1 VGAALV
7 GAFVLWERRVVA
19 RNRQP
24 LLDIRLLTG
33 TPGYASGAAL
43 GLAYFVGFSGIW
55 LVFALYFQNGLGY
68 TPLQSGLAVTSFAL
82 GSAASAVVGGW
93 LVERFDRLL
102 TVVGLTMVVVGLAV
116 TAIVLRLAP
125 PGTAGWAVAAPL
137 LLAGVGG
144 GCVISPNTT
153 MTLRCVP
160 VHMAG
165 SAGGALQTG
174 QRIGSAIGTAALAG
188 VFYAVLDAT
197 GTDFPVAVSIAIGAA
212 AVAVT
217 IALAIGI
224 GEWRTAR
231 ARPVGDGHEHDV
243 HLPDH

>member
-1 VGAALV
+1 
-7 GAFVLWERRVVA
+7 
-19 RNRQP
+19 
-24 LLDIRLLTG
+24 
-33 TPGYASGAAL
+33 
-43 GLAYFVGFSGIW
+43 
-55 LVFALYFQNGLGY
+55 
-68 TPLQSGLAVTSFAL
+68 
-82 GSAASAVVGGW
+82 
-93 LVERFDRLL
+93 
-102 TVVGLTMVVVGLAV
+102 
-116 TAIVLRLAP
+116 
-125 PGTAGWAVAAPL
+125 
-137 LLAGVGG
+137 
-144 GCVISPNTT
+144 

-231 ARPVGDGHEHDV
+231 ARPVGDGHERDV